1 MERARILYIMT
12 VIVEKSFVLP
22 IITGKIDTL
31 KRKREEV
38 LEC

>member
-1 MERARILYIMT
+1 MESSLKLYIMT

-22 IITGKIDTL
+22 FITGKIDTL